1 MRSCNAR
8 FCRESARRSYRS
20 KLVNSVTEAA
30 SRPISMI
37 CNLAS
42 SILRSVSK
50 LSASRVAGSKH
61 TGDPRSPQIAFAS
74 ALTSAVATTCC
85 AARPCRSALRQDFA
99 FPELVRGPLLL
110 APLRRLALILSCELT
125 FMISLWVPTVLHLP
139 SLVDCAIGFLLAAS
153 MLISGTAH
161 SATDSIGWGRVDAR
175 SRDRP
180 LHLGRWFTLSGD

>member
-1 MRSCNAR
+1 MLV
-8 FCRESARRSYRS
+8 SAERALGAHTA

-61 TGDPRSPQIAFAS
+61 AGYPCSPQIAFAS

-85 AARPCRSALRQDFA
+85 EARPCRSALRREFA
-99 FPELVRGPLLL
+99 FPELVRGPALL
-110 APLRRLALILSCELT
+110 AALRRLALILSCELT
-125 FMISLWVPTVLHLP
+125 FMMRAYGLALDP
-139 SLVDCAIGFLLAAS
+139 SLFMCGSPTYQHFLLSTRRQAQWV
-153 MLISGTAH
+153 L
-161 SATDSIGWGRVDAR
+161 
-175 SRDRP
+175 
-180 LHLGRWFTLSGD
+180 L